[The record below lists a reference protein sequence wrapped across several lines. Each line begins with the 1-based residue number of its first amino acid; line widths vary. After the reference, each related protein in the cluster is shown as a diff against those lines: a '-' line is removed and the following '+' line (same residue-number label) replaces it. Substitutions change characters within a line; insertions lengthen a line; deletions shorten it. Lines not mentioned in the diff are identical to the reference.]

1 MMMTTRPNVVRVGGV
16 GENDMGKGSRKRRLA
31 AGVMPAASLLSCLKP
46 QASRGV
52 SGFTLQF
59 ITNTDKFPPFN
70 CLRKKLSRVL
80 T

>member
-1 MMMTTRPNVVRVGGV
+1 MVRVGGA
-16 GENDMGKGSRKRRLA
+16 GDREESHISGQHRLA
-31 AGVMPAASLLSCLKP
+31 CCLPACLPGPLSCLKP

-70 CLRKKLSRVL
+70 CLRKNSPEC
-80 T
+80 